1 MNKVILLGNVCK
13 DPELKYTQTNNKP
26 VCTFSV
32 AVNRE
37 FGEGTDFFTIQ
48 AWNNTAEFISKYF
61 RKGSRLAIVGRLQ
74 NRTWTDNEGK
84 KHNVTEIVV
93 ESVDFAE
100 KKVNVDIPEAN
111 VIETPIGEDDD
122 LPF

>member
-1 MNKVILLGNVCK
+1 MNKAILLGNITH
-13 DPELKYTQTNNKP
+13 DLELKYTQSTNKP

-48 AWNNTAEFISKYF
+48 AWNNTATFLTKYF
-61 RKGSRLAIVGRLQ
+61 KKGSRIALVGRLQ
-74 NRTWTDNEGK
+74 NREWEDDNGK
-84 KHNVTEIVV
+84 KHRITEVIA
-93 ESVDFAE
+93 ESIDFAE
-100 KKVNVDIPEAN
+100 KKEKSLEDEN
-111 VIETPIGEDDD
+111 VIETPVEDDD